1 MQFPVTGT
9 AKAGYHVP
17 GESVLTAGANT
28 TGDAALDS
36 SKYLQNIKHSE
47 RVIYIDNI
55 LQSSTMIY
63 DLDEAK
69 NHYEVRSIYSAE
81 IGRALADA
89 MDRNIVSTIIG
100 GARKQEDR
108 FGVTP
113 GSAAAHWASPYLGS
127 QIAITGTVAG
137 DEYDATGGGSDAG
150 AQIIEGI
157 YAAAELMDR
166 KNVPTDNRYC
176 VLPVAE
182 YYNLLKSDEGRKF
195 LNTDFQNA
203 GNGNLANGMIR
214 AVNGFNIF
222 WSNHLP
228 TVDRSALQ
236 PDAGGGNT
244 FDGGVY
250 TGSAVLNDPH
260 DTANPATGDGS
271 YGADFSGT
279 RGICFQSEG
288 IGTVKLMDLS
298 MRSDYIPDRIGTLM
312 LAKYAAGHGV
322 LREECCYELMGGT
335 GA

>member
-9 AKAGYHVP
+9 ATAGYHVP
-17 GESVLTAGANT
+17 GESVLL
-28 TGDAALDS
+28 TGEGSDN
-36 SKYLQNIKHSE
+36 SKYLSNIKHSE
-47 RVIYIDNI
+47 RIIYIDNI
-55 LQSSTMIY
+55 LQSSAMIY

-89 MDRNIVSTIIG
+89 MDRHIVSTIIG

-127 QIAITGTVAG
+127 QIAISGTAAAG
-137 DEYDATGGGSDAG
+137 DEYDALGGTGDGGE
-150 AQIIEGI
+150 IINGI

-166 KNVPTDNRYC
+166 KNVPTDMRYC

-228 TVDRSALQ
+228 TVDRSALA
-236 PDAGGGNT
+236 PDAGGGTSHNGT
-244 FDGGVY
+244 VWTDE
-250 TGSAVLNDPH
+250 SSPNNAVLNKPH
-260 DTANPATGDGS
+260 DTANPAANTDGS
-271 YGADFSGT
+271 YGADFSST

-298 MRSDYIPDRIGTLM
+298 MRSDYVPDRLGTLM

-322 LREECCYELMGGT
+322 LREECCYELVEGSGS
-335 GA
+335 